1 MPNSFK
7 IFEKCRDTKCGDLYT
22 KKELNNS
29 KKEFHKDLKKEC
41 DKIKDNTK
49 YYKCYVNELKKSK
62 HNKLLQKRKKC
73 VKENCKKEQ
82 DKFTK
87 EFIKKIKE
95 YKRISKKSQNKKN
108 MKAKSN
114 KKTKKKSNKKPKKN
128 SKKSVYNKKK

>member
-29 KKEFHKDLKKEC
+29 RKKFHKDLKKEC
-41 DKIKDNTK
+41 NKIKDDTK

-62 HNKLLQKRKKC
+62 HNKLLEKRKKC
-73 VKENCKKEQ
+73 VKQNCKKEQ
-82 DKFTK
+82 EKFIK
-87 EFIKKIKE
+87 EFIKKIKD
-95 YKRISKKSQNKKN
+95 IKKSQNKKN
-108 MKAKSN
+108 IKSKSN

>member
-1 MPNSFK
+1 MPNTFK

-62 HNKLLQKRKKC
+62 YNKILQKRKKC
-73 VKENCKKEQ
+73 IKKNCKKEQ

-95 YKRISKKSQNKKN
+95 YKRISKKNQNKKN
-108 MKAKSN
+108 MKPKN
-114 KKTKKKSNKKPKKN
+114 TKNTKKKSNKKMKKN

>member
-1 MPNSFK
+1 MPNTFK

-29 KKEFHKDLKKEC
+29 KKEFHKDLKMEC
-41 DKIKDNTK
+41 NKIKDNTK

-62 HNKLLQKRKKC
+62 YNKLLQKRKKC

-82 DKFTK
+82 EKFTK

-95 YKRISKKSQNKKN
+95 YKRISKKN
-108 MKAKSN
+108 MKSKSN
-114 KKTKKKSNKKPKKN
+114 KKTKKKSNKKLKKN
-128 SKKSVYNKKK
+128 SKKSVYNKK

>member
-1 MPNSFK
+1 MPNSYK

-41 DKIKDNTK
+41 NKIKDNTK

-62 HNKLLQKRKKC
+62 YNKLLQKRKKC
-73 VKENCKKEQ
+73 VKKNCKKEQ
-82 DKFTK
+82 EKFTK

-95 YKRISKKSQNKKN
+95 YKRISKKN
-108 MKAKSN
+108 MKSKSN
-114 KKTKKKSNKKPKKN
+114 KKTKKKSNKKPKKKN
-128 SKKSVYNKKK
+128 SKKSVYNKK

>member
-1 MPNSFK
+1 MPNTFK
-7 IFEKCRDTKCGDLYT
+7 IFQKCRDTKCGDLYT

-29 KKEFHKDLKKEC
+29 KKEFHKDLQKEC
-41 DKIKDNTK
+41 NKIKDDRK
-49 YYKCYVNELKKSK
+49 YYKCFVNILKKSK
-62 HNKLLQKRKKC
+62 NNKLLQKRKKC
-73 VKENCKKEQ
+73 VKQNCKKEQ
-82 DKFTK
+82 EKFKK

-95 YKRISKKSQNKKN
+95 VKKSQNKKN

>member
-41 DKIKDNTK
+41 NKIKDNTK

-62 HNKLLQKRKKC
+62 YNKLLQKRKKC

-87 EFIKKIKE
+87 EFIKKIKD
-95 YKRISKKSQNKKN
+95 IKKSQNKK
-108 MKAKSN
+108 SQN
-114 KKTKKKSNKKPKKN
+114 KKIQNKKGINKRTKKKK
-128 SKKSVYNKKK
+128 SKKSVNHKK

>member
-1 MPNSFK
+1 MPNTFK
-7 IFEKCRDTKCGDLYT
+7 IFEECRDTKCGDLYT

-41 DKIKDNTK
+41 DKIKDNIK

-73 VKENCKKEQ
+73 IKENCKKEQ
-82 DKFTK
+82 EKFTK

-95 YKRISKKSQNKKN
+95 YKRISKKN
-108 MKAKSN
+108 MKSKSN
-114 KKTKKKSNKKPKKN
+114 KNTKKTKKKSNKKHKKN
-128 SKKSVYNKKK
+128 SKKSINSKKK

>member
-41 DKIKDNTK
+41 DKIKDNIK
-49 YYKCYVNELKKSK
+49 YYKCYVSELKKSK
-62 HNKLLQKRKKC
+62 HNKLLEKRKKC
-73 VKENCKKEQ
+73 VKQNCKKEQ
-82 DKFTK
+82 EKFTK
-87 EFIKKIKE
+87 DFIKKIKD
-95 YKRISKKSQNKKN
+95 IKKNQNKKN
-108 MKAKSN
+108 IKSKSN